1 MATKK
6 DSGVMLTARV
16 PGSLVRAL
24 DKAAKK
30 ERRSRSAELIVRLEA
45 TLKATRQRSPA

>member
-6 DSGVMLTARV
+6 ESGAMLTARV

-24 DKAAKK
+24 DKAAKR
-30 ERRSRSAELIVRLEA
+30 ERRSRSAELIVRLQA
-45 TLKATRQRSPA
+45 SLKADRQRSPA